1 MISAPKQI
9 YASVILLL
17 TVCMPGCK
25 IAPPSAQQAPIPK
38 AVIELERLSNTL
50 SQTVDLQ
57 TEPKEP
63 SASVEA
69 SPLPDEIIASI
80 QDRTDL
86 WQRIRRGYQL
96 NLESLPVSVAEQR
109 DWYLS
114 NPKYISAVLNRAKPF
129 IHYVTEQLSN
139 AGLPLEIAILPIVE
153 STYDAF
159 AYSPSHA
166 AGLWQFI
173 PTTARRFGVDRNR
186 WYDGRRDVVASTAAA
201 IAYLSYL
208 HQRFDND
215 WLLALAAYN
224 SGEGT
229 VGKAVRANIKRGKP
243 TDFWNLKLPKETR
256 NYVPKLLA
264 LAVIIQDSDAFN
276 VSLPN
281 IKDEAYFDII
291 QIEKQISLPKVRDIT
306 DTDDW
311 LFSQLNAGYRR
322 SITPPQGTFQLLIPT
337 ANSAA
342 LSAFI
347 ATTDPKNWIPYTE
360 YIVVNGDT
368 LSDIAMRFDTQ
379 TEAVKNSNNL
389 VSDLLSI
396 GQLLVIPKGNGD
408 ATPEKTGRYEIINH
422 RVVPG
427 DTLSA
432 LAEQYESSV
441 KEIRSLNA
449 LRGEFIQVGQLLDI
463 RSPSQSTKATSLR
476 KLSYKVR
483 RGDSLY
489 VIAKKFSLSIADIT
503 QWNSINREK
512 FLQPGQRLTLYI
524 NPRSI

>member
-1 MISAPKQI
+1 
-9 YASVILLL
+9 
-17 TVCMPGCK
+17 MPGCK

-139 AGLPLEIAILPIVE
+139 AGLPLEIALLPIVE

-264 LAVIIQDSDAFN
+264 LAVIIQDSDTFN
-276 VSLPN
+276 ISLPN
-281 IKDEAYFDII
+281 IKDEAL
-291 QIEKQISLPKVRDIT
+291 SLIH
-306 DTDDW
+306 
-311 LFSQLNAGYRR
+311 
-322 SITPPQGTFQLLIPT
+322 I
-337 ANSAA
+337 
-342 LSAFI
+342 
-347 ATTDPKNWIPYTE
+347 
-360 YIVVNGDT
+360 
-368 LSDIAMRFDTQ
+368 
-379 TEAVKNSNNL
+379 
-389 VSDLLSI
+389 
-396 GQLLVIPKGNGD
+396 
-408 ATPEKTGRYEIINH
+408 
-422 RVVPG
+422 
-427 DTLSA
+427 
-432 LAEQYESSV
+432 
-441 KEIRSLNA
+441 
-449 LRGEFIQVGQLLDI
+449 
-463 RSPSQSTKATSLR
+463 
-476 KLSYKVR
+476 
-483 RGDSLY
+483 
-489 VIAKKFSLSIADIT
+489 
-503 QWNSINREK
+503 
-512 FLQPGQRLTLYI
+512 
-524 NPRSI
+524 

>member
-1 MISAPKQI
+1 MISAPKLS
-9 YASVILLL
+9 YASILLSIIA
-17 TVCMPGCK
+17 CIPGCK
-25 IAPPSAQQAPIPK
+25 VGPPLDEQTSAPQAL
-38 AVIELERLSNTL
+38 IELEQTSTTR
-50 SQTVDLQ
+50 SQSIDLQ
-57 TEPKEP
+57 TAVKEIPP
-63 SASVEA
+63 S
-69 SPLPDEIIASI
+69 LPISALSDQIKESA
-80 QDRTDL
+80 QDHSDL
-86 WQRIRRGYQL
+86 LQRIRDGYQL
-96 NLESLPVSVAEQR
+96 NLENLPVSVLDQR
-109 DWYLS
+109 DWYLR
-114 NPKYISAVLNRAKPF
+114 NPKYISTVLSRAKPF
-129 IHYVTEQLSN
+129 IHYVTEQLST
-139 AGLPLEIAILPIVE
+139 AGLPLEIVLLPIVE

-173 PTTARRFGVDRNR
+173 PTTARRFGIDRNR
-186 WYDGRRDVVASTAAA
+186 WYDGRRDVVASTDAA

-229 VGKAVRANIKRGKP
+229 VGKAIRANIKKGKP

-264 LAVIIQDSDAFN
+264 LAVIIRDAGTLN
-276 VSLPN
+276 VSLPE

-291 QIEKQISLPKVRDIT
+291 QIEKQISLPKVRNIT

-322 SITPPQGTFQLLIPT
+322 SITPPEGAYQILIPSGK
-337 ANSAA
+337 SAA
-342 LSAFI
+342 LSTFI

-360 YIVVNGDT
+360 YVVVSGDT
-368 LSDIAMRFDTQ
+368 LSEIAVRFDTQ
-379 TEAVKNSNNL
+379 TETVKNSNNL
-389 VSDLLSI
+389 INDRLKI
-396 GQLLVIPKGNGD
+396 GQLLIISKGDGD
-408 ATPEKTGRYEIINH
+408 ATTEKIGPYEIINH
-422 RVVPG
+422 KVVAG

-432 LAEQYESSV
+432 LANQYDSSV
-441 KEIRSLNA
+441 KELRSLNA
-449 LRGEFIQVGQLLDI
+449 LRGGFIKVGQLLDI
-463 RSPSQSTKATSLR
+463 RMPTQSSKASSLR

-489 VIAKKFSLSIADIT
+489 VIAKKFSLSISDIT

>member
-1 MISAPKQI
+1 MISAHKLI
-9 YASVILLL
+9 YAGIILSLF
-17 TVCMPGCK
+17 VCMPGCK
-25 IAPPSAQQAPIPK
+25 VALPSVQQASAPK
-38 AVIELERLSNTL
+38 AAIELERLPNTL
-50 SQTVDLQ
+50 SQTDDLQ
-57 TEPKEP
+57 PEIKEP
-63 SASVEA
+63 STSAVI
-69 SPLPDEIIASI
+69 SPLPDQIIESP
-80 QDRTDL
+80 QDPIDL
-86 WQRIRRGYQL
+86 WQRIRNGYQL
-96 NLESLPVSVAEQR
+96 NLGSLPVSVVEQR
-109 DWYLS
+109 DWYLK
-114 NPKYISAVLNRAKPF
+114 NPKYISTVLNRAKPF
-129 IHYVTEQLSN
+129 IHYVTEQLSS
-139 AGLPLEIAILPIVE
+139 AGLPLEIALLPIVE

-264 LAVIIQDSDAFN
+264 LAIIIQDSDTFN
-276 VSLPN
+276 VSIPD

-306 DTDDW
+306 GTDDW

-322 SITPPQGTFQLLIPT
+322 SITPPQGSYQLLIPT
-337 ANSAA
+337 KNSAA

-347 ATTDPKNWIPYTE
+347 TTTDPKNWIPYTE

-368 LSDIAMRFDTQ
+368 LSDIAIRFDTK
-379 TEAVKNSNNL
+379 TEAVKSSNNL
-389 VSDLLSI
+389 VSDFLSI

-441 KEIRSLNA
+441 KELRSLNA
-449 LRGEFIQVGQLLDI
+449 LRGEFIQVGQLLDV
-463 RSPSQSTKATSLR
+463 RSPTQSLKTTSLR

-503 QWNSINREK
+503 KWNSINREN
-512 FLQPGQRLTLYI
+512 FLQPGQQLTLYI

>member
-1 MISAPKQI
+1 VISAPKLS
-9 YASVILLL
+9 YASILLSII
-17 TVCMPGCK
+17 TCIPGCK
-25 IAPPSAQQAPIPK
+25 VAPPAGEHTSAPAEL
-38 AVIELERLSNTL
+38 IELEQTPNTR
-50 SQTVDLQ
+50 SQSVDLQ
-57 TEPKEP
+57 TLVKGIPASLPSSALSDQIKE
-63 SASVEA
+63 SVQDH
-69 SPLPDEIIASI
+69 PD
-80 QDRTDL
+80 L
-86 WQRIRRGYQL
+86 LQRIRDGYQL
-96 NLESLPVSVAEQR
+96 NLENLPVSVLDQR
-109 DWYLS
+109 DWHLK
-114 NPKYISAVLNRAKPF
+114 NPKYISTVLSRAKPF
-129 IHYVTEQLSN
+129 IHYVTEQLSS
-139 AGLPLEIAILPIVE
+139 AGLPLEIVLLPIVE

-173 PTTARRFGVDRNR
+173 PMTARRFGIDRNR

-229 VGKAVRANIKRGKP
+229 VGKAIRANIKKGKP
-243 TDFWNLKLPKETR
+243 TDFWNLKLPKETL

-264 LAVIIQDSDAFN
+264 LAVIIRDADTLN
-276 VSLPN
+276 VSLPE

-311 LFSQLNAGYRR
+311 LFRKLNAGYRR
-322 SITPPQGTFQLLIPT
+322 SITPPEGAYQILIPSEK
-337 ANSAA
+337 SAL
-342 LSAFI
+342 LSTFI
-347 ATTDPKNWIPYTE
+347 TTTDTKNWIPYTE
-360 YIVVNGDT
+360 YVVVSGDT
-368 LSDIAMRFDTQ
+368 LSEIAMRFDTQ
-379 TEAVKNSNNL
+379 PETVKNSNNL
-389 VSDLLSI
+389 VNDRLNI
-396 GQLLVIPKGNGD
+396 GQLLIIPKEDGD
-408 ATPEKTGRYEIINH
+408 ATTEKIGRYEIINH
-422 RVVPG
+422 KVVAG
-427 DTLSA
+427 DSLSA
-432 LAEQYESSV
+432 LADQYDSSV
-441 KEIRSLNA
+441 SELRSLNA
-449 LRGEFIQVGQLLDI
+449 LRGEFIKVGQLLDI
-463 RSPSQSTKATSLR
+463 RIPTQSIKASSLR

-489 VIAKKFSLSIADIT
+489 VIAKTFSLSISDIT